1 MSVTKPAVVLVNLG
15 TPDAPTTAAV
25 RRYLKQFLS
34 DPRVVEA
41 PRLVW
46 FWVLRLIILPLR
58 PRRVAKLYASIWQQD
73 SPIRLVAEDQA
84 KALDSRFDCTVRYAM
99 SYGSPGFEAVLDEL
113 ADQGH
118 DHLLILPLYP
128 QYSGSTNGAVA
139 DALAR
144 WVRTRREVPGLTLV
158 KDYWRNPAWLDAV
171 ADSIRRFREQ
181 HGDAEK
187 LLFSFH
193 GIPVS
198 YQDKGDRYGERC
210 HDSAALI
217 AERLGL
223 RPEQWMVTFQSRFG
237 PQEWLN
243 PYTDKTLEKWGKEG
257 VRSVQ
262 VVCPGFSA
270 DCLETLEEIDGE
282 NREVFLYPRAERG
295 PVAHRRVGIDCSCPF
310 LKRGGDKPTRGS

>member
-1 MSVTKPAVVLVNLG
+1 MSVNKPAVVLVNLG

-41 PRLVW
+41 PRLIW

-58 PRRVAKLYASIWQQD
+58 PRRVARLYASIWQQD
-73 SPIRLVAEDQA
+73 SPIRLVAEEQA
-84 KALDSRFDCTVRYAM
+84 EALGRRFDCTVRYAM
-99 SYGSPGFEAVLDEL
+99 SYGSPGLEAVLDEL

-118 DHLLILPLYP
+118 DHLLLLPLYP

-144 WVRTRREVPGLTLV
+144 WVKTRREVPGLTLI
-158 KDYWRNPAWLDAV
+158 KDYWQDPAWLDAV
-171 ADSIRRFREQ
+171 TGSIRDFREQ
-181 HGDAEK
+181 HGEAEK

-210 HDSAALI
+210 HQSAALI

-223 RPEQWMVTFQSRFG
+223 RAEQWMVTFQSRFG

-243 PYTDKTLEKWGKEG
+243 PYTDKTLEKWGHEG

-262 VVCPGFSA
+262 VVCPGFAA
-270 DCLETLEEIDGE
+270 DCLETLEEIDSE
-282 NREVFLYPRAERG
+282 NREVFQHAGGESFAYIPALNAQPAHINALESIVRA
-295 PVAHRRVGIDCSCPF
+295 HF
-310 LKRGGDKPTRGS
+310 

>member
-15 TPDAPTTAAV
+15 TPDAPTTTAV

-41 PRLVW
+41 PRLIW

-73 SPIRLVAEDQA
+73 SPIRLVAREQA
-84 KALDSRFDCTVRYAM
+84 EALAGRFDCTVRYAM

-113 ADQGH
+113 AEQGH

-128 QYSGSTNGAVA
+128 QFSGSTNGAVA

-158 KDYWRNPAWLDAV
+158 KDYWQNPAWLDAV

-181 HGDAEK
+181 HGEAEK

-210 HDSAALI
+210 HHSATLI

-223 RPEQWMVTFQSRFG
+223 RAEQWMVTFQSRFG

-243 PYTDKTLEKWGKEG
+243 PYTDKTLEKWGQEG

-282 NREVFLYPRAERG
+282 NREVFLHAGGESFAYIPALNAEPAHIDALEAVVRA
-295 PVAHRRVGIDCSCPF
+295 H
-310 LKRGGDKPTRGS
+310 L

>member
-1 MSVTKPAVVLVNLG
+1 MSANKPAVVLVNLG
-15 TPDAPTTAAV
+15 TPDAPTTTAV

-46 FWVLRLIILPLR
+46 FWILRLIILPLR
-58 PRRVAKLYASIWQQD
+58 PRRVAKLYASIWQED
-73 SPIRLVAEDQA
+73 SPIRLVAEQQA
-84 KALDSRFDCTVRYAM
+84 AALDQRLDCTVRYAM
-99 SYGSPGFEAVLDEL
+99 SYGRPGFESVLDEL
-113 ADQGH
+113 ADEGH
-118 DHLLILPLYP
+118 DHILILPLYP

-139 DALAR
+139 DALAG
-144 WVRTRREVPGLTLV
+144 WMKTRREVPGLTLI
-158 KDYWRNPAWLDAV
+158 KDYWQEPVWLEAV
-171 ADSIRRFREQ
+171 TESIRGFREQ
-181 HGDAEK
+181 NGVAEK

-198 YQDKGDRYGERC
+198 YQDKGDLYGERC
-210 HDSAALI
+210 HQSAALI

-223 RPEQWMVTFQSRFG
+223 SAEQWQVTFQSRFG

-243 PYTDKTLEKWGKEG
+243 PYTDKTLEKWARDG

-282 NREVFLYPRAERG
+282 NREVF
-295 PVAHRRVGIDCSCPF
+295 VGAGGESFAYIPALNAQPMHIDALESMV
-310 LKRGGDKPTRGS
+310 RDHI